1 MPMFPHGRPTEL
13 LVQLNCQ
20 PSLQPST
27 ATDDFSDCPSDSDS
41 STASGATASEEPKR
55 DPRYDVPWV
64 EYDIVRGWQS
74 VHAAFHTFARQCDCW
89 PLTCRSGH
97 VSQAG
102 ITYRMECGYSNR
114 IGCPWQCRVFIAF
127 DQGHALT
134 QYQRKYSIAKAPG
147 GSTEAADTRCYDRQ
161 TMFVVPHDLRMFTHA
176 NHVCVIST
184 AHVHANHNGFCKHGP
199 HCMWEAYCALTP
211 YALHFRSS
219 EIQKWLT
226 DRKIDCM
233 HVDPITGVRTNQVS
247 VMVKKCKRYCERL
260 NRGDNLGD
268 DVRSNYEGKLL
279 SVCQKYDLKETSMR
293 LGHAAFTAHTPYI
306 VPGWSANKDE
316 DRPAG
321 GYCILVSTFDLAL
334 NHARAQHWFDGD
346 VTLAIDHTFKVKPHC
361 LCHAH
366 CAFVLL

>member
-1 MPMFPHGRPTEL
+1 
-13 LVQLNCQ
+13 
-20 PSLQPST
+20 
-27 ATDDFSDCPSDSDS
+27 
-41 STASGATASEEPKR
+41 
-55 DPRYDVPWV
+55 
-64 EYDIVRGWQS
+64 
-74 VHAAFHTFARQCDCW
+74 
-89 PLTCRSGH
+89 
-97 VSQAG
+97 
-102 ITYRMECGYSNR
+102 
-114 IGCPWQCRVFIAF
+114 
-127 DQGHALT
+127 
-134 QYQRKYSIAKAPG
+134 
-147 GSTEAADTRCYDRQ
+147 
-161 TMFVVPHDLRMFTHA
+161 
-176 NHVCVIST
+176 
-184 AHVHANHNGFCKHGP
+184 
-199 HCMWEAYCALTP
+199 MWEAYCALTP

-306 VPGWSANKDE
+306 VPGWSAKKDE

>member
-134 QYQRKYSIAKAPG
+134 QYQRKYSIAKAPR

-184 AHVHANHNGFCKHGP
+184 AHVHTACGKRTVLSRHMPCTSEAAKSRNGSPTGKSTACTLTQSQEYAQTRFPSWSKNASGTAN
-199 HCMWEAYCALTP
+199 
-211 YALHFRSS
+211 
-219 EIQKWLT
+219 
-226 DRKIDCM
+226 
-233 HVDPITGVRTNQVS
+233 V
-247 VMVKKCKRYCERL
+247 
-260 NRGDNLGD
+260 
-268 DVRSNYEGKLL
+268 
-279 SVCQKYDLKETSMR
+279 
-293 LGHAAFTAHTPYI
+293 
-306 VPGWSANKDE
+306 
-316 DRPAG
+316 
-321 GYCILVSTFDLAL
+321 
-334 NHARAQHWFDGD
+334 
-346 VTLAIDHTFKVKPHC
+346 
-361 LCHAH
+361 
-366 CAFVLL
+366 

>member
-1 MPMFPHGRPTEL
+1 
-13 LVQLNCQ
+13 
-20 PSLQPST
+20 
-27 ATDDFSDCPSDSDS
+27 
-41 STASGATASEEPKR
+41 
-55 DPRYDVPWV
+55 
-64 EYDIVRGWQS
+64 
-74 VHAAFHTFARQCDCW
+74 
-89 PLTCRSGH
+89 
-97 VSQAG
+97 
-102 ITYRMECGYSNR
+102 
-114 IGCPWQCRVFIAF
+114 
-127 DQGHALT
+127 
-134 QYQRKYSIAKAPG
+134 
-147 GSTEAADTRCYDRQ
+147 
-161 TMFVVPHDLRMFTHA
+161 MFVVPHDLRMFTHA

-321 GYCILVSTFDLAL
+321 GYCILVSTFNLAL